1 MFQDFPSQCSQ
12 ATDLMIIQG
21 FVPLNCGST
30 TRIDTQGCSAGLADT
45 MLSPFNDTTLF
56 DTKT

>member
-21 FVPLNCGST
+21 FFLLNCGST
-30 TRIDTQGCSAGLADT
+30 TRIDTQGCGAGLADT
-45 MLSPFNDTTLF
+45 VLSTFNDITLF